1 MGGCCLKTAIIN
13 GNAAI
18 QLTEKNVMAE
28 VFWRKDPKDIKKV
41 YVNGNLICSI
51 SIRRLGASARTS
63 PSVFASS
70 GRASPIRIDRTG
82 QTESIHQPSATAASA
97 AAPEYE

>member
-1 MGGCCLKTAIIN
+1 MKTAILT

-18 QLTEKNVMAE
+18 QLTEKNVVVE
-28 VFWRKDPKDIKKV
+28 V
-41 YVNGNLICSI
+41 L
-51 SIRRLGASARTS
+51 
-63 PSVFASS
+63 ASS
-70 GRASPIRIDRTG
+70 GRTSTIRIDRTG

>member
-1 MGGCCLKTAIIN
+1 MKTAIIN

-28 VFWRKDPKDIKKV
+28 V
-41 YVNGNLICSI
+41 L
-51 SIRRLGASARTS
+51 
-63 PSVFASS
+63 ASS
-70 GRASPIRIDRTG
+70 GRTSPIGIDRTG
-82 QTESIHQPSATAASA
+82 QTESIHQPSGAAASA